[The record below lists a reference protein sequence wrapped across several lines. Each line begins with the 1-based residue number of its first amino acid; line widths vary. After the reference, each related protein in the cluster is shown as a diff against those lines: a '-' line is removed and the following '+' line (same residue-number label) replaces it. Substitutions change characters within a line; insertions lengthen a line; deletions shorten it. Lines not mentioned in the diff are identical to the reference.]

1 MPKKSSFNFIDVF
14 AGAGGLSCGM
24 EMAGMNCVLGID
36 ADKHAMK
43 TFAHNHKNAEVYCGD
58 VTKLS
63 KAELKRLTK
72 GQKIHA
78 VVGGPPC
85 QGFSTVGLGDPN
97 DIRNTLFREFVR
109 IVRETKPEF
118 VVIENVT
125 GMLAKKNEKTLKS
138 IFDCFK
144 KMGYTMDV
152 RVLSAHEYGVPEMR
166 RRTILLGN
174 RIGADIVFPVITHGE
189 SKKRPAV
196 TVAEALA
203 DIKDKKGKLHNHDL
217 DSALLPTK
225 LDEQRLACIP
235 EGRGIRYEKDEKE
248 FLKRKSLKLGVDWK
262 NLREGRF
269 RQTKYFRLDG
279 KKPSP
284 TIMTHR
290 HSYYHP
296 KELRYLTQREAAR
309 LQSFPNDFVFHGP
322 LSAQWRQIGNA
333 VPPLLGKAIGQA
345 IFKMMQAK
353 KSAKK
358 RKNLDDTLSQVRG
371 SAFMYRP
378 TAMAAKA
385 K

>member
-1 MPKKSSFNFIDVF
+1 MPKNSQFNFIDVF

-24 EMAGMNCVLGID
+24 EMAGMRCVLGID
-36 ADKHAMK
+36 ADKHAMR
-43 TFAHNHKNAEVYCGD
+43 TFAHNHKHAEVYCGD

-63 KAELKRLTK
+63 KTELKRLTK

-85 QGFSTVGLGDPN
+85 QGFSTVGLGDPD

-109 IVRETKPEF
+109 IVRETKPDF

-125 GMLAKKNEKTLKS
+125 GMLAKKNEGTLKS
-138 IFDCFK
+138 IFECFK
-144 KMGYTMDV
+144 KMGYAMDV

-166 RRTILLGN
+166 RRTIILGN
-174 RIGADIVFPVITHGE
+174 RIGAEIVFPVVTHGE
-189 SKKRPAV
+189 GKKKNPV
-196 TVAEALA
+196 TVKEALA
-203 DIKDKKGKLHNHDL
+203 DLKDKKGKLHNHDL
-217 DSALLPTK
+217 ENAVLPTK

-235 EGRGIRYEKDEKE
+235 EGHGIRYEKDEKK
-248 FLKRKSLKLGVDWK
+248 FLTRKSLKLGVDWK

-296 KELRYLTQREAAR
+296 KEIRYLTQREAAR
-309 LQSFPNDFVFHGP
+309 LQSFPNDFVFFGP

-333 VPPLLGKAIGQA
+333 VPPLLGKAIGTA

-353 KSAKK
+353 KPAQK
-358 RKNLDDTLSQVRG
+358 RKNLDDTLSKVRG